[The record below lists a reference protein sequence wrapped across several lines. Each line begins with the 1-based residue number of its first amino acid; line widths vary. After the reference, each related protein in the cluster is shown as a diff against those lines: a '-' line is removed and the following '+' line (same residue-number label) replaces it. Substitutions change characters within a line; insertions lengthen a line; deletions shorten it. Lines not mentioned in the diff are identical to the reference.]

1 MQHLQT
7 RHRRQINGTALSTM
21 PRQLYP
27 RCRENRITK
36 KLPHAKSETASF
48 YYQFSS
54 ICVKFYLATFSSH
67 FTIASITPM
76 EIKHTIKKIAQQ

>member
-7 RHRRQINGTALSTM
+7 RHRRQINGT
-21 PRQLYP
+21 
-27 RCRENRITK
+27 
-36 KLPHAKSETASF
+36 PHTKSETASF
-48 YYQFSS
+48 YNQFSS